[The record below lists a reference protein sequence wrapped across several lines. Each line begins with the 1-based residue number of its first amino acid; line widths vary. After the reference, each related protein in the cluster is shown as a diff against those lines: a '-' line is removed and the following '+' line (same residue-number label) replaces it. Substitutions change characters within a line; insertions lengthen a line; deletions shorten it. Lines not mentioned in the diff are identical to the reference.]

1 MASRRAAAATAG
13 ESRGDFAGS
22 TAFGN
27 SPRAAPHLNRAAGA
41 GAEAGNDWWN
51 GRVARALAA
60 LTLGV
65 VTLAA
70 VSHVIPG
77 APKLVNT
84 KGRSGE
90 SSDSAANVF
99 HTERRGSEDLD
110 PIVWSPPPPYA
121 PLELPRYEASVLT
134 SPDTPPTPPGMPDL
148 PRAPPYAPWLPPQ
161 APPDAPPDAP
171 SPPAPPP
178 SPPPPPPPHPFPP
191 NPHAEKPPENVHD
204 AALELLRLDASP
216 SSWKARLQLRNS
228 EFNPQE
234 LRAWYD
240 KNLNKWGEVS
250 LDQLFHAQ
258 RRFYRGVLEYG
269 YFEARF
275 FYRARART
283 KSQPGACPCIK
294 FAQNFSH
301 FGLTTPP
308 PAPYGYKNMLSD
320 VAKLLAGENLAPP
333 PPHRPP
339 GPPIPEL
346 NPQNVKYI
354 NKEDAPLRLKVK
366 WGMALTESEKAA
378 VAKTDAE
385 AKAMLYR
392 DEAAPELNA
401 DDFAEGN
408 LNLPSSADI
417 GGTVPVSSPPPLP
430 AEDAR
435 DAVLSEL
442 YRRQADRERREK
454 GDDFDLAPEKR
465 LAPIGHSDASTGDV
479 GGVAEAMMAAV
490 KGPPQEGIPGGSSY
504 QRASK
509 SNRRAEALSVIE
521 RARENSAKW
530 YAQHGQ
536 KPQYMGEDPT
546 AVPTA
551 VKKVKKKKQKKHG
564 RRLLQ
569 ENVEHHTL
577 VAPDIKQMLAMQALK
592 KQAFREAAVV
602 AGETW
607 MNDAGQREGYLPAK
621 TLNVGDNRFEI
632 SVMAADEATEE
643 MYTFDIFRLAP
654 AWTAG
659 MSDIKVRCNL
669 ATEIRYAGTEGA
681 EGSIFEDELQ
691 TNFDVEKRECSNW
704 EFDVLTRRAYERIL
718 EDCVNINV
726 TIGDNG
732 IVIADNLI
740 PQQCEAVPNEDGEG
754 TTFGPAYPCR
764 TVTLCNS
771 TLRHT
776 LMGAG
781 LFEYSN
787 NPKLLDFVN
796 DEDRI
801 IYNAVRDYYTGQ
813 MNGMDFAAKHKA
825 MNDGGGPLEL
835 VAEIPHW
842 VDEVSLEIELP
853 STPNADDWPDIYQP
867 TVEFR
872 IVDGD
877 LKFINATDAKKHNN
891 DVEDGYV
898 ESIRQPGT
906 RCGVNA
912 QRRPLGACQKQS
924 KKKRNKKTVCFDKKE
939 VAKNMCH
946 HGTFHSPNI
955 TVTWEPNAP
964 VASEWNP
971 TNYIVDI
978 LVTSLDGITHRHYSL
993 TIIKAPPKKT
1003 LLPPPSRVCE
1013 LSVLKAEAYSK
1024 DSPVQSPTAVPLA
1037 PAFQP
1042 YADTYTVAMPSYVWQ
1057 ARPEDE
1063 YFGNKRLGKR
1073 FVADRV
1079 SVSAALPDQD
1089 NSTDGMLMLDLM
1101 PVFGYKCNSAAA
1113 NQDLIKLSEHLV
1125 DAQTNDEQALHD
1137 EAVNAVVGKDVTGE
1151 DPLTQEKVQE
1161 MNRQQE
1167 EISRKA
1173 KERAENVD
1181 AMMKD
1186 ENPKERDR
1194 LYVKPDSRFGS
1205 SVAYSH
1211 LFCERDPAVSD
1222 EKMEMYM
1229 NMREAE
1235 EGQAMVGGFHPAFDP
1250 FADMQDGPL
1259 KRSLN
1264 KLPYRLTSLGTM
1276 LPAHIEMAVPPG
1288 QKALLHFRVRAP
1300 AVHDRAIGGIM
1311 SPMLQ
1316 RNYTVTVTRPQS
1328 PPSPPSFASPP
1339 PPPPHPS
1346 FPHAPPPKPSTPPPP
1361 PNAPPPSSP
1370 AKPDMDAIAAE
1381 QNKGASNRTQEM
1393 HKLSED
1399 LRSRGKAALANIHN
1413 EKNTRHNHYYHKAG
1427 FENTTDL
1434 LPTNHTADDVT
1445 DDGMLRPPSP
1455 IKRHPSSKNTGYC
1468 SYMVQGEEKQVPCH
1482 TLDEGF
1488 VHEDEDTT
1496 ESNTTESKSDELSLD
1511 EDGMQILRAPP
1522 PTPLQD
1528 LSSSLNESLK
1538 TSTGETLD
1546 SLVDDENTP

>member
-1 MASRRAAAATAG
+1 MTRHVTVWLKSVKVWAAQGGSSRGGRLSAAA
-13 ESRGDFAGS
+13 
-22 TAFGN
+22 
-27 SPRAAPHLNRAAGA
+27 
-41 GAEAGNDWWN
+41 
-51 GRVARALAA
+51 
-60 LTLGV
+60 
-65 VTLAA
+65 
-70 VSHVIPG
+70 
-77 APKLVNT
+77 
-84 KGRSGE
+84 
-90 SSDSAANVF
+90 
-99 HTERRGSEDLD
+99 
-110 PIVWSPPPPYA
+110 
-121 PLELPRYEASVLT
+121 
-134 SPDTPPTPPGMPDL
+134 
-148 PRAPPYAPWLPPQ
+148 
-161 APPDAPPDAP
+161 
-171 SPPAPPP
+171 
-178 SPPPPPPPHPFPP
+178 
-191 NPHAEKPPENVHD
+191 
-204 AALELLRLDASP
+204 
-216 SSWKARLQLRNS
+216 
-228 EFNPQE
+228 
-234 LRAWYD
+234 
-240 KNLNKWGEVS
+240 
-250 LDQLFHAQ
+250 
-258 RRFYRGVLEYG
+258 
-269 YFEARF
+269 
-275 FYRARART
+275 
-283 KSQPGACPCIK
+283 
-294 FAQNFSH
+294 
-301 FGLTTPP
+301 
-308 PAPYGYKNMLSD
+308 
-320 VAKLLAGENLAPP
+320 
-333 PPHRPP
+333 
-339 GPPIPEL
+339 
-346 NPQNVKYI
+346 
-354 NKEDAPLRLKVK
+354 
-366 WGMALTESEKAA
+366 
-378 VAKTDAE
+378 
-385 AKAMLYR
+385 
-392 DEAAPELNA
+392 
-401 DDFAEGN
+401 
-408 LNLPSSADI
+408 
-417 GGTVPVSSPPPLP
+417 
-430 AEDAR
+430 
-435 DAVLSEL
+435 
-442 YRRQADRERREK
+442 
-454 GDDFDLAPEKR
+454 
-465 LAPIGHSDASTGDV
+465 
-479 GGVAEAMMAAV
+479 GGVASALDEL
-490 KGPPQEGIPGGSSY
+490 
-504 QRASK
+504 ASACM
-509 SNRRAEALSVIE
+509 RTRAESRPTVRAARQEVE
-521 RARENSAKW
+521 RAFLAASA
-530 YAQHGQ
+530 
-536 KPQYMGEDPT
+536 MTSE
-546 AVPTA
+546 
-551 VKKVKKKKQKKHG
+551 G
-564 RRLLQ
+564 RKR
-569 ENVEHHTL
+569 
-577 VAPDIKQMLAMQALK
+577 
-592 KQAFREAAVV
+592 
-602 AGETW
+602 
-607 MNDAGQREGYLPAK
+607 
-621 TLNVGDNRFEI
+621 
-632 SVMAADEATEE
+632 ATEE

-659 MSDIKVRCNL
+659 MSNIKVRCNL
-669 ATEIRYAGTEGA
+669 ATEIRYAGSEGA

-776 LMGAG
+776 LLGAG

-898 ESIRQPGT
+898 DSIRQPGT

-912 QRRPLGACQKQS
+912 QP
-924 KKKRNKKTVCFDKKE
+924 
-939 VAKNMCH
+939 
-946 HGTFHSPNI
+946 
-955 TVTWEPNAP
+955 
-964 VASEWNP
+964 
-971 TNYIVDI
+971 
-978 LVTSLDGITHRHYSL
+978 
-993 TIIKAPPKKT
+993 PPKKT

-1229 NMREAE
+1229 LRWCTR
-1235 EGQAMVGGFHPAFDP
+1235 VG
-1250 FADMQDGPL
+1250 L
-1259 KRSLN
+1259 VLRLSL
-1264 KLPYRLTSLGTM
+1264 
-1276 LPAHIEMAVPPG
+1276 V
-1288 QKALLHFRVRAP
+1288 
-1300 AVHDRAIGGIM
+1300 
-1311 SPMLQ
+1311 
-1316 RNYTVTVTRPQS
+1316 
-1328 PPSPPSFASPP
+1328 
-1339 PPPPHPS
+1339 
-1346 FPHAPPPKPSTPPPP
+1346 
-1361 PNAPPPSSP
+1361 
-1370 AKPDMDAIAAE
+1370 
-1381 QNKGASNRTQEM
+1381 
-1393 HKLSED
+1393 
-1399 LRSRGKAALANIHN
+1399 
-1413 EKNTRHNHYYHKAG
+1413 
-1427 FENTTDL
+1427 
-1434 LPTNHTADDVT
+1434 
-1445 DDGMLRPPSP
+1445 
-1455 IKRHPSSKNTGYC
+1455 
-1468 SYMVQGEEKQVPCH
+1468 
-1482 TLDEGF
+1482 
-1488 VHEDEDTT
+1488 
-1496 ESNTTESKSDELSLD
+1496 ESKAVRE
-1511 EDGMQILRAPP
+1511 
-1522 PTPLQD
+1522 TP
-1528 LSSSLNESLK
+1528 
-1538 TSTGETLD
+1538 
-1546 SLVDDENTP
+1546 